1 MYSSLRGSLRTCT
14 FRGLIAVLPV
24 SIICVY
30 STPSVLPSRL
40 VAAQVENTAEIVS
53 SPSSIGIADS
63 GLYGETQAQ
72 INQTL
77 DTLQSIGVQDVR
89 VFVPWIYVEPAN
101 GVYNWSSIDMV
112 IQAAQAR
119 NMGVMAE
126 VASTPLWEGSSTAI
140 TGAGTPNPA
149 DYASFVTQVA
159 QRYGTAI
166 SAYEIWN
173 EPNYVL
179 SSDPIDP
186 VAYAA
191 LLKAAYPAIKA
202 VNPSATV
209 VAGALGS
216 VVTFG
221 GITMDPTTFVQQ
233 MLAAGAA
240 NYFDALSFH
249 PYQESLPF
257 SQGLGVANSPLTQLN
272 TIYQLMTQYGD
283 GLKKIWISEFG
294 ASTNDVSQQTQ
305 ADLIKNLLDTWQ
317 TIAYAGPVFIYTAQ
331 DGVPGAAGYGI
342 WNADWTPKLAVA
354 VVQQAIQQ
362 YSGGLLGAIGSTV
375 GGVVSGV
382 TSVAQ
387 SLANLLQSISLAIQ
401 GEFQQ
406 LGQAINAWFT
416 AVSSQLTGTL
426 PSSTP
431 LAAKVTAAPL
441 KTAAVTPTATAAT
454 TVAAQTTAATTSG
467 TQKSSSTGTSGAT
480 GTTGTTGTTG
490 STGATGTTG
499 TSGSTGTTGTTGTSG
514 STGTTGAT
522 GTTGSTGAT
531 VTAVPVAATTSSAT
545 SQSSSGAT
553 GSGTTP
559 STASPTGESSPSSST
574 GASGPVSSAAS
585 STTAPGKSSGSGSK
599 TDDSSGAQD
608 DSKVKSSKSGK
619 PDKSGNA
626 GDTAG
631 AKGKP
636 AKSGDSSSDNGST
649 GTNNGSHSGQGADH
663 ADH

>member
-1 MYSSLRGSLRTCT
+1 MYSSLRGSLRACT

-24 SIICVY
+24 SMICVY

-40 VAAQVENTAEIVS
+40 LTAQVENTAEIVS

-89 VFVPWIYVEPAN
+89 VFVPWIYVEPAQ

-126 VASTPLWEGSSTAI
+126 VASTPLWDGSSTAI

-202 VNPSATV
+202 VDPSATV

-331 DGVPGAAGYGI
+331 DGVPGADGYGI

-362 YSGGLLGAIGSTV
+362 YSGGLLGTIGSTV
-375 GGVVSGV
+375 GGVVAGV

-387 SLANLLQSISLAIQ
+387 SLTNLLQSISLAIQ

-416 AVSSQLTGTL
+416 AVSAQLTATL

-441 KTAAVTPTATAAT
+441 KTAAVTPTVSAAT
-454 TVAAQTTAATTSG
+454 TTAAQTTAGTTSG
-467 TQKSSSTGTSGAT
+467 TQKTL
-480 GTTGTTGTTG
+480 
-490 STGATGTTG
+490 
-499 TSGSTGTTGTTGTSG
+499 STGTTGTTGTAES
-514 STGTTGAT
+514 T
-522 GTTGSTGAT
+522 GTTGSTGMTETTGTAGSAGTTATTGTTGTT
-531 VTAVPVAATTSSAT
+531 VTAAPVAATTTSSAAD
-545 SQSSSGAT
+545 QSSSGAT

-559 STASPTGESSPSSST
+559 STSSPAGESSPAPST
-574 GASGPVSSAAS
+574 GTSGPVSTTAS
-585 STTAPGKSSGSGSK
+585 STTAAGKSPGSGSK
-599 TDDSSGAQD
+599 ADDASGAQAD
-608 DSKVKSSKSGK
+608 PAGKSSKSGK
-619 PDKSGNA
+619 SDKSGTSGTSGTA
-626 GDTAG
+626 GDSAG
-631 AKGKP
+631 VTGKP
-636 AKSGDSSSDNGST
+636 TKSGDSSSDNGST
-649 GTNNGSHSGQGADH
+649 GTNKGSHSGRGADH
-663 ADH
+663 ADHSEH

>member
-1 MYSSLRGSLRTCT
+1 M
-14 FRGLIAVLPV
+14 
-24 SIICVY
+24 ICAY
-30 STPSVLPSRL
+30 APPSELPSRL
-40 VAAQVENTAEIVS
+40 VTAQVENTAEIVS

-89 VFVPWIYVEPAN
+89 VFVPWIYVEPGN

-126 VASTPLWEGSSTAI
+126 LASTPLWAAPSGTI
-140 TGAGTPNPA
+140 PGAGTPDPA
-149 DYASFVTQVA
+149 TFASFATAVA

-173 EPNYVL
+173 EPNYAL

-202 VNPSATV
+202 VDPSATI

-216 VVTFG
+216 VVSFG
-221 GITMDPTTFVQQ
+221 GVTMDPVTFVKQ

-257 SQGLGVANSPLTQLN
+257 SSGLGVANSPLSQLN
-272 TIYQLMTQYGD
+272 AIYQLMTQYGD

-305 ADLIKNLLDTWQ
+305 ADLIKNLIDTWQ

-331 DGVPGAAGYGI
+331 DGVPGADGYGI
-342 WNADWTPKLAVA
+342 YNADWTPKLAVA
-354 VVQQAIQQ
+354 VIQQAIAK
-362 YSGGLLGAIGSTV
+362 YSSGLLGGVGSTV

-382 TSVAQ
+382 TAIAQ
-387 SLANLLQSISLAIQ
+387 SLASLLKSIGLAIQ

-406 LGQAINAWFT
+406 LGKAINAWAS
-416 AVSSQLTGTL
+416 AVSAKLSGTL
-426 PSSTP
+426 PTASP
-431 LAAKVTAAPL
+431 LAAKAATVKTTTITTAA
-441 KTAAVTPTATAAT
+441 AATTEAPAATVAATAAT
-454 TVAAQTTAATTSG
+454 VKKRA
-467 TQKSSSTGTSGAT
+467 KS
-480 GTTGTTGTTG
+480 TTG
-490 STGATGTTG
+490 SG
-499 TSGSTGTTGTTGTSG
+499 GSTSSTTPDTTTQSSADKVSDPDAGAAAAPSGKSPDKSKSRKGDG
-514 STGTTGAT
+514 STSHLNGAH
-522 GTTGSTGAT
+522 GKA
-531 VTAVPVAATTSSAT
+531 VTSDTSADET
-545 SQSSSGAT
+545 
-553 GSGTTP
+553 SGTTP
-559 STASPTGESSPSSST
+559 VVVDKRSHRHSDTSSS
-574 GASGPVSSAAS
+574 SISSA
-585 STTAPGKSSGSGSK
+585 
-599 TDDSSGAQD
+599 
-608 DSKVKSSKSGK
+608 
-619 PDKSGNA
+619 
-626 GDTAG
+626 
-631 AKGKP
+631 
-636 AKSGDSSSDNGST
+636 SD
-649 GTNNGSHSGQGADH
+649 H
-663 ADH
+663 